1 MGDEMMD
8 IDFRGGSLDDLR
20 DFPEEARREADYQ
33 LNKVQNGEEPS
44 DWKPFPLLERAFGK
58 SGYPKMVMPSA

>member
-20 DFPEEARREADYQ
+20 DFPEEARREAGYNSTKCRMAKSRQ
-33 LNKVQNGEEPS
+33 IGNPS
-44 DWKPFPLLERAFGK
+44 PLLERAFGK